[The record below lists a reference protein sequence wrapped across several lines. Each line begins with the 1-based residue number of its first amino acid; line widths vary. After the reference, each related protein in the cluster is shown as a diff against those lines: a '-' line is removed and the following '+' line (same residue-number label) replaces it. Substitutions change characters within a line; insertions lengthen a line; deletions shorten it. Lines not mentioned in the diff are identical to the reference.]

1 MPNREIKLKPCPFC
15 GGPAEIVNTGRSVL
29 NTYFVGCWWC
39 GVRTDYEHDEEIAVD
54 LWNRRVES
62 NDH

>member
-1 MPNREIKLKPCPFC
+1 MDEIKLKPCPFC
-15 GGPAEIVNTGRSVL
+15 GGPAEIADNSRYVP

-39 GVRTDYEHDEEIAVD
+39 GARTGCEHHKWIAAE
-54 LWNRRVES
+54 LWNGRVEP